1 MSATFPAVQA
11 RPATVERVGWRERR
25 RQRKRLA
32 AQDGLSAQI
41 AELVRIRELVAAT
54 REVVATGW
62 VQDAWYVC
70 ADTHGRQ
77 RCVSVLQKGDLRG
90 GPVARACL
98 VGAVLQAAGGVTT
111 VDSQRVQRTFDL
123 LWHTLY
129 RSEREPVRW
138 CPAPP
143 IRAQQLRDLVQWND
157 QPGRTSADVETLL
170 CSALHRVDGEVARNR
185 HQLAELAE
193 SS

>member
-1 MSATFPAVQA
+1 
-11 RPATVERVGWRERR
+11 
-25 RQRKRLA
+25 LA
-32 AQDGLSAQI
+32 AQDRLSAQI
-41 AELVRIRELVAAT
+41 AELVQIQELVAAA
-54 REVVATGW
+54 RDVVASGW

-70 ADTHGRQ
+70 RDPHGRD
-77 RCVSVLQKGDLRG
+77 RSVGVLRKGELPG

-98 VGAVLQAAGGVTT
+98 VGAVLQAAGGVAT

-123 LWHTLY
+123 IWHTLY
-129 RSEREPVRW
+129 RSERDPVRW

-157 QPGRTSADVETLL
+157 RPDRTGADVETLL
-170 CSALHRVDGEVARNR
+170 CSAAHRVDGEVARNR
-185 HQLAELAE
+185 AQLAALAE